1 LLCPT
6 EDEYFILDLLDGLRD
21 CNSALGRREDELD
34 NLREIYAKT
43 KIAYRGQ
50 HVKTYAAAYRY
61 GVALIEQHYVRDA
74 FVLLHQVS
82 RNAEADL
89 GECQRLFI
97 GLMHT
102 YYLSLW
108 LYHFYGHEGYRKD
121 LRVAVKGLLHL
132 AAILA
137 PRAQDDRQKRHV
149 ERLLRTLL
157 THQLDWSLDDLELDS
172 AEQQIVDRLAD
183 LPAASYGMNA
193 VHYMRYISSAGF

>member
-1 LLCPT
+1 MLLTNCAACAAPLPRLAKQCSRCQT
-6 EDEYFILDLLDGLRD
+6 RY
-21 CNSALGRREDELD
+21 CNATCQTDHWRRGHKQ
-34 NLREIYAKT
+34 ICK
-43 KIAYRGQ
+43 KIHRGGGAEQ
-50 HVKTYAAAYRY
+50 YHADKKYKEA
-61 GVALIEQHYVRDA
+61 VAVAVE
-74 FVLLHQVS
+74 
-82 RNAEADL
+82 
-89 GECQRLFI
+89 RLFI

>member
-1 LLCPT
+1 MPLARRTTGAAATSRSARKYTAAAARNNTTPT
-6 EDEYFILDLLDGLRD
+6 K
-21 CNSALGRREDELD
+21 NT
-34 NLREIYAKT
+34 KT

-132 AAILA
+132 AQ
-137 PRAQDDRQKRHV
+137 RAQDAKQKSHI

-172 AEQQIVDRLAD
+172 TERQIVDRLAD
-183 LPAASYGMNA
+183 LPAASYCMNE
-193 VHYMRYISSAGF
+193 VHCMRYIISSAGF

>member
-1 LLCPT
+1 M
-6 EDEYFILDLLDGLRD
+6 
-21 CNSALGRREDELD
+21 RRL
-34 NLREIYAKT
+34 
-43 KIAYRGQ
+43 
-50 HVKTYAAAYRY
+50 
-61 GVALIEQHYVRDA
+61 YVRDA
-74 FVLLHQVS
+74 FVFLHQVS

-132 AAILA
+132 AQ
-137 PRAQDDRQKRHV
+137 RAQDAKQKSHI

-172 AEQQIVDRLAD
+172 TERQIVDRLAD
-183 LPAASYGMNA
+183 LPAASYCMNE
-193 VHYMRYISSAGF
+193 VHCMRYIISSAGF

>member
-1 LLCPT
+1 M
-6 EDEYFILDLLDGLRD
+6 
-21 CNSALGRREDELD
+21 
-34 NLREIYAKT
+34 
-43 KIAYRGQ
+43 
-50 HVKTYAAAYRY
+50 V
-61 GVALIEQHYVRDA
+61 EQHYVRNA
-74 FVLLHQVS
+74 FLLLNEVYL
-82 RNAEADL
+82 NAEEDL
-89 GECQRLFI
+89 GEEHGLFI

-172 AEQQIVDRLAD
+172 TERQIVDRVLAEYSTPD
-183 LPAASYGMNA
+183 FKS
-193 VHYMRYISSAGF
+193 

>member
-1 LLCPT
+1 MLLTNCAACAAP
-6 EDEYFILDLLDGLRD
+6 LPRL
-21 CNSALGRREDELD
+21 
-34 NLREIYAKT
+34 AKQCS
-43 KIAYRGQ
+43 RC
-50 HVKTYAAAYRY
+50 HAAAYRY

>member
-1 LLCPT
+1 MC
-6 EDEYFILDLLDGLRD
+6 
-21 CNSALGRREDELD
+21 
-34 NLREIYAKT
+34 K
-43 KIAYRGQ
+43 KIHRG
-50 HVKTYAAAYRY
+50 
-61 GVALIEQHYVRDA
+61 G
-74 FVLLHQVS
+74 
-82 RNAEADL
+82 NAEQYHADKKYK
-89 GECQRLFI
+89 EAVAVAVERLFI

-172 AEQQIVDRLAD
+172 TERQIVDRLAD
-183 LPAASYGMNA
+183 LPAASYCMNE
-193 VHYMRYISSAGF
+193 VHCMRYIISSAGF